1 MRKSMKLHDATIHRS
16 SWTLPSSS
24 ALAQRLELQR
34 ETVKMSYSLGE
45 QLHQHQTSSPHSNLP
60 GSLSLG
66 SSASEKR
73 CTQACFLLEEQNAR
87 ELQKLRDSYVALKL
101 ETDKEIAFLKQ
112 QLARQPFDVSNKDH
126 SAGSKVPPFTSPPY
140 QASTETT
147 ASSPHTL
154 VPTVYSITDSGVKPS
169 GRINR
174 LGSIKSAQ
182 VLASLRPCPI
192 PATGE
197 VAVAR
202 RVLAALADPMMAT
215 RPYLRSLQFAAD
227 LVELSVQVGA
237 ILESEARCLDLPS
250 PVYVFG
256 DVHGNW
262 TDLRFF
268 AENIW
273 HLGLELT
280 AGSFLFLGDYV
291 DRGSSSLECIAYLF
305 AHKLLYPG
313 KIFLL
318 RGNHETRAVNGLEA
332 HYGSGCLLAQCKTR
346 FGTSEGSVI
355 WHQINNS
362 FDRLPVAAVIDS
374 DIFCVHGGIPRP
386 IEENEDLLETIAKLP
401 TAASLDTLDVA
412 FYADNPQ
419 LSMIADMIWGDPVRN
434 EGSMERASNWRLDSR
449 GFGKSPRGGVAVR
462 FGSRAVDK
470 FLGQYGFS
478 RILRAHEA
486 ALAGLS
492 FSNSARVITV
502 FSTSKD
508 HGLGDDASCGCV
520 LVDNQ
525 HLRFFNRARNAGKNR
540 RQLLIR
546 RHSGSRTN
554 GTSWISRLS
563 SGLSPSNFP
572 GSLYRQRGGQDGDG
586 GDTDDEDDQSVVHY
600 SADALRISS
609 LDHDR
614 LTTYEFDQSGA
625 QSHEN
630 NNQVDDD

>member
-1 MRKSMKLHDATIHRS
+1 
-16 SWTLPSSS
+16 
-24 ALAQRLELQR
+24 
-34 ETVKMSYSLGE
+34 MSYSIGE
-45 QLHQHQTSSPHSNLP
+45 QLHQHQTSPPQSNVLD
-60 GSLSLG
+60 SLSPT
-66 SSASEKR
+66 R
-73 CTQACFLLEEQNAR
+73 CTKACFLREEQNAR
-87 ELQKLRDSYVALKL
+87 ELQKLHDSYVALKL

-112 QLARQPFDVSNKDH
+112 QLA
-126 SAGSKVPPFTSPPY
+126 SAASSSRSTSPEKSTSANSRTTY
-140 QASTETT
+140 QASTEIT

-169 GRINR
+169 GRIDR

-182 VLASLRPCPI
+182 VLASLRPFSI

-197 VAVAR
+197 IAVAR
-202 RVLAALADPMMAT
+202 RVLAALADPMMT
-215 RPYLRSLQFAAD
+215 TQPYLRSLQFAAD

-237 ILESEARCLDLPS
+237 ILETEARCLDLPS

-268 AENIW
+268 ADNIW

-332 HYGSGCLLAQCKTR
+332 HYGSGCLLAQCKAR

-355 WHQINNS
+355 WHQLNNS
-362 FDRLPVAAVIDS
+362 FDRLPVAAVIDN
-374 DIFCVHGGIPRP
+374 DVFCVHGGIPRP
-386 IEENEDLLETIAKLP
+386 IDENEDLLETMTKLP
-401 TAASLDTLDVA
+401 TAASLDTLDIA
-412 FYADNPQ
+412 FYAGKPQ

-434 EGSMERASNWRLDSR
+434 EESLTRASSWRLDSK

-462 FGSRAVDK
+462 FGSRAIDQ

-486 ALAGLS
+486 AREGLS
-492 FSNSARVITV
+492 FSNSARVITI

-525 HLRFFNRARNAGKNR
+525 HLRFFNRARSAGR
-540 RQLLIR
+540 THRQQLIR
-546 RHSGSRTN
+546 RHNGSRIN
-554 GTSWISRLS
+554 STSWISRLS
-563 SGLSPSNFP
+563 SGLTSSNFVSIP
-572 GSLYRQRGGQDGDG
+572 ASLYRQRGGKESD
-586 GDTDDEDDQSVVHY
+586 GDTDDEDEQSSTNSVVHCSV
-600 SADALRISS
+600 SAIRISN
-609 LDHDR
+609 DAD
-614 LTTYEFDQSGA
+614 
-625 QSHEN
+625 SHED
-630 NNQVDDD
+630 NNQADED